1 MKSSDLPTITA
12 MLRHHPWSREAVDA
26 GEIPVLQRMGV
37 EPERRARIL
46 LEDMEAIGFD
56 WPIGATPCR
65 GRLVLSHYE
74 IPGSDFGQLD
84 DDNVPEA
91 MKGHGSGLN
100 WGSLIR
106 LSKACEIGREYFGE
120 IWPGRFKEQLLNP
133 KDHLAFIEEL
143 LWLNLWH
150 DVSGVI
156 YEAKPF
162 EAFGCRKCVDWHFE
176 SCGYP
181 INLEIKYRPKDW
193 MRHVDGPE
201 FNIVMP
207 GYYHDVPDKFPQ
219 KIPDTLNLVG
229 VSTPAPV
236 DRSLCERTES
246 FLRSHPTIDGIL
258 IWSQS
263 SKGSSPFEIHSM
275 SARELIRTF
284 FTGGDIEDAAHI
296 GIVRHL
302 LRDREER
309 RAYRA
314 DEVPALLE
322 QLSAEVKGMRW
333 GDSNDEPS

>member
-12 MLRHHPWSREAVDA
+12 MLRHHPWSKEAVDA
-26 GEIPVLQRMGV
+26 GYIPVLHELDV
-37 EPERRARIL
+37 DPDRRAREM

-56 WPIGATPCR
+56 WPIGATCCSEQI
-65 GRLVLSHYE
+65 VLSHYE
-74 IPGSDFGQLD
+74 IPGSDFGRLD
-84 DDNVPEA
+84 DDDVPEVR
-91 MKGHGSGLN
+91 KVHGSGLN

-106 LSKACEIGREYFGE
+106 LSKACEIGRKYFGE
-120 IWPGRFKEQLLNP
+120 SWPTRFKKQLLNP

-143 LWLNLWH
+143 LWLNLWYGLT
-150 DVSGVI
+150 DLV

-162 EAFGCRKCVDWHFE
+162 EAIGCRKQVDWQFK
-176 SCGYP
+176 SCGYL

-193 MRHVDGPE
+193 MRHVDGSE

-207 GYYHDVPDKFPQ
+207 NYYYDVPGKFPR
-219 KIPDTLNLVG
+219 KMPDTLNLVG

-236 DRSLCERTES
+236 DRSLCERTEI

-263 SKGSSPFEIHSM
+263 SKGDLPFEIH
-275 SARELIRTF
+275 AINDRELIQTL

-302 LRDREER
+302 WRDRDEK

-322 QLSAEVKGMRW
+322 QISAEVKSMRC
-333 GDSNDEPS
+333 GSSTNGP